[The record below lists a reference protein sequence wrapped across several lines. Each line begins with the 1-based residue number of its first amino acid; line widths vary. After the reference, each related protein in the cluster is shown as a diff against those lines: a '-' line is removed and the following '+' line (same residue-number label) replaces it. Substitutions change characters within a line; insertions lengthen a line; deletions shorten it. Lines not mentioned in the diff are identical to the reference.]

1 MFRVSPAPGVSAPSK
16 APGRMALCQKMP
28 LHPRRLRHLTAANIA
43 LKFSAVDMEL
53 DIATESIVSLTLSA
67 ADEVKSILGKP
78 ENTGKT
84 LRVYVE
90 QGGCSGMQYSMIF
103 DEQRADDLTGIMHGV
118 SVLVDPF
125 SAEYIRGAVVDF
137 SDSLNGGGFKIS
149 NPNAR
154 QSCGCG
160 KSFTA

>member
-1 MFRVSPAPGVSAPSK
+1 MNTGTTNEMIVE
-16 APGRMALCQKMP
+16 
-28 LHPRRLRHLTAANIA
+28 LTP
-43 LKFSAVDMEL
+43 
-53 DIATESIVSLTLSA
+53 TA
-67 ADEVKSILGKP
+67 ADEVKSLLGKP

-103 DEQRADDLTGIMHGV
+103 DEQRADDLTGVMHGV

-137 SDSLNGGGFKIS
+137 SDGLNVGGFKIS

-160 KSFTA
+160 